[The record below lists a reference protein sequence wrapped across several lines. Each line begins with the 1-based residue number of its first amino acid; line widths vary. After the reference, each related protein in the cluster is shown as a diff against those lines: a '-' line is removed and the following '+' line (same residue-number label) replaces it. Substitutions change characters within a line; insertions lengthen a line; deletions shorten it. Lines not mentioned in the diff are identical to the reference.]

1 MAQGWPQEGMS
12 DARFART
19 VFTMQNTRQIPK
31 NSSRATPWARFSARI
46 YDPFMW
52 LAERRGSRAR
62 RAALLASARGLTLE
76 IGSGTGLNL
85 THYPRQ
91 LERLVLAEPDTAM
104 RARLQR
110 HATRLRP
117 EASVID
123 AAAERLPFADGTVDT
138 VVSTLVLCTV
148 DAPELALR
156 EIARVLAPDGQ
167 LLFIEHVRAASR
179 VRSFLQEL
187 LAAPWRSFANGCR
200 CNQQT
205 VTMMAAGGF
214 QLDVSEAAWRGMPAI
229 VKPLVYG
236 CARYFETNSDRAA
249 ERGRGRQG
257 LQEVTQ

>member
-1 MAQGWPQEGMS
+1 MQTTTQIPADLSHATLW
-12 DARFART
+12 ART
-19 VFTMQNTRQIPK
+19 
-31 NSSRATPWARFSARI
+31 SARI
-46 YDPFMW
+46 YDPFLW
-52 LAERRGSRAR
+52 LSERRGLRAR
-62 RAALLASARGLTLE
+62 RGELLANARGLTLE
-76 IGSGTGLNL
+76 IGSGTGLSL
-85 THYPRQ
+85 RHYPRQ
-91 LERLVLAEPDTAM
+91 LERLVLAEPDPAM
-104 RARLQR
+104 RARLEHR
-110 HATRLRP
+110 RTRLRP

-148 DAPELALR
+148 AAPELALR

-205 VTMMAAGGF
+205 VMLMAACGF
-214 QLDVSEAAWRGMPAI
+214 QLDVSEAAWRGMPSI

-236 CARYFETNSDRAA
+236 RARYFDTNPERAA
-249 ERGRGRQG
+249 EPARAVGAAGAGSHQDPQG
-257 LQEVTQ
+257 ETQ